1 MKKLLFRILLI
12 VALSILLLTAASA
25 EGKIYQVPE
34 MGLEI
39 TIPSGFYVAT
49 KETPES
55 DPVFSMGG
63 TSKTDLIAHFEKNGI
78 YLNAFPSDSYE
89 ELVVTMSEGIMEDFN
104 LLSDIALEILA
115 TSFDEL
121 YAEQNVEVA
130 SCSLYQHSQAKF
142 VKLYYYDTVN
152 VVWGLQYFTTY
163 NTKAMN
169 FTLRSYEGEITT
181 EQESFMKT
189 LVDSIQFDTE
199 PVLPEPGVDTEAF
212 LYEDSD
218 SGLRFM
224 VPANWVETKFTEER
238 EFLDVGFESTKEAG
252 HRIYFASMDLWEEL
266 PETDKIGIYRRNI
279 DNSAVTRADIAE
291 MYGIAEKDVYIVDYN
306 GVAYYRMKVPYES
319 DLLGLSV
326 TVTMTQLIH
335 IRDGWMYL
343 FQYGGSTD
351 NEAFDDFKALM
362 NSVEYPGAKA
372 EKYPTRFLYV
382 DHEAD
387 VSFTVPGN
395 WEKGQLVDIE
405 NASGSEFYSEDYP
418 ESYITY
424 WSSDLWEQQTDE
436 EKEENPRSVI
446 NNADVTYGDIAEMY
460 ELKKSDVS
468 EVVYN
473 GAEYFKVVTDAE
485 TAPVTQLVRF
495 DNGWMYEF
503 EFVGTEVDAAY
514 ADFEKLLDSVKYPNR
529 AEAVPEKEE
538 KSEAKTDKGSYSM
551 IVVALAILAAAG
563 LVVLVIG
570 IIAENRNKQR
580 QEIIDQRIVV
590 VCKDCGHK
598 LSGDSQ
604 FCPYCGA
611 KIRKKDRLL

>member
-1 MKKLLFRILLI
+1 MKKLLFRILI
-12 VALSILLLTAASA
+12 VAVLTVLLLTVAVA
-25 EGKIYQVPE
+25 EENTYYISE
-34 MGLEI
+34 LDMEL
-39 TIPSGFYVAT
+39 TIPSGYTVLT
-49 KETPES
+49 RDLPETDS
-55 DPVFSMGG
+55 AWKVFG
-63 TSKTDLIAHFEKNGI
+63 TSKTELLAAMEADSNYFYAITGDLNQVIDVTVTEMEDASFNNLSESEMIDLANMLAELLTEEGYTVYYCGEYSPAGTKFLVI
-78 YLNAFPSDSYE
+78 EFYSPESDSYVIQYSTGYGTKTIDISFRSYAGAITE
-89 ELVVTMSEGIMEDFN
+89 EQQNSLRN
-104 LLSDIALEILA
+104 LIKS
-115 TSFDEL
+115 
-121 YAEQNVEVA
+121 
-130 SCSLYQHSQAKF
+130 
-142 VKLYYYDTVN
+142 VKLDAK
-152 VVWGLQYFTTY
+152 
-163 NTKAMN
+163 TKPQKKA
-169 FTLRSYEGEITT
+169 TL
-181 EQESFMKT
+181 
-189 LVDSIQFDTE
+189 
-199 PVLPEPGVDTEAF
+199 
-212 LYEDSD
+212 
-218 SGLRFM
+218 
-224 VPANWVETKFTEER
+224 
-238 EFLDVGFESTKEAG
+238 
-252 HRIYFASMDLWEEL
+252 
-266 PETDKIGIYRRNI
+266 
-279 DNSAVTRADIAE
+279 
-291 MYGIAEKDVYIVDYN
+291 
-306 GVAYYRMKVPYES
+306 
-319 DLLGLSV
+319 
-326 TVTMTQLIH
+326 
-335 IRDGWMYL
+335 
-343 FQYGGSTD
+343 
-351 NEAFDDFKALM
+351 
-362 NSVEYPGAKA
+362 
-372 EKYPTRFLYV
+372 FLYV

-446 NNADVTYGDIAEMY
+446 NNADVTYSDIAQMY
-460 ELKKSDVS
+460 DLTRDEVS
-468 EVVYN
+468 EVTYN

-485 TAPVTQLVRF
+485 TEPVTQLVRF

-580 QEIIDQRIVV
+580 QEKIDQRIVV